1 MEHVDKARR
10 RKREPNSSALNVHPA
25 KDSTSVSDSVKAKW
39 LPPVL
44 SYIAHFARNWIL
56 GTVSCNRGGS
66 SDNLPGWLPARGATL
81 ESDSSLWKIL
91 DVRQVSYRKDRRL
104 AVKNSLSRMRR
115 SSEWDGHNCER
126 KKRRSKRWKEGG
138 EMMER
143 SEESENRK
151 DKLLQRGFAV
161 GN

>member
-1 MEHVDKARR
+1 MKHTDGARR
-10 RKREPNSSALNVHPA
+10 RKREPNSTRSLSVERA

-56 GTVSCNRGGS
+56 ATVSCNRGGS
-66 SDNLPGWLPARGATL
+66 SDNLSGWLPARGATL

-91 DVRQVSYRKDRRL
+91 DVPQVSYRKDGRL

-115 SSEWDGHNCER
+115 SSEWNGHNCGKKASIEEVER
-126 KKRRSKRWKEGG
+126 GRRDDGTKRGKWE
-138 EMMER
+138 
-143 SEESENRK
+143 
-151 DKLLQRGFAV
+151 QRG
-161 GN
+161 